1 MPLYTADQLMTLRT
15 VATPAGKPDWAN
27 LVADVDHGPTPP
39 ELCGPGLYALFLN
52 DALFYIG
59 LHVGEHAEAEY
70 SVLHRWMRHV
80 VGQTMRSRETSFS
93 RTSLRRLFDTQAGD
107 PVSEGLA
114 ACLAEGRDT
123 DLMALAGHPLLK
135 GAHCT
140 AQKAVFAARH
150 WDVFAPGNEDT
161 MLSRIT
167 CLFQPVAADWAERL
181 GGAEERERG
190 AWAREAWLRPAETE
204 LVNRFRPICNAAIP
218 IGDHRDGVGVDEV
231 ATAMAAELPQVLP
244 AFDRTAY
251 AARVTARRAAPA
263 SVVEAYGDDARTA
276 IDPEIADIAEEEG
289 LSMGEQEFRR
299 KSSEV
304 GTLFLDQLRDQCPP
318 SIEPYFTEVPDLRLR
333 ITGERKPRVILTTA
347 RGQFRCWT
355 RMSVEVCQKL
365 GFADATI
372 AGHDPLP
379 VGFYIDPATTAPG
392 AILAL
397 VGASLTA

>member
-1 MPLYTADQLMTLRT
+1 MPLYTADTLMTLRK
-15 VATPAGKPDWAN
+15 VAAPASKPDWAN
-27 LVADVDHGPTPP
+27 LVADVLDQDAAP
-39 ELCGPGLYALFLN
+39 ELCGPGLYALFL
-52 DALFYIG
+52 DGALFYIG
-59 LHVGEHAEAEY
+59 LHVGEQAEAEY
-70 SVLHRWMRHV
+70 SVLHRWVLHV
-80 VGQTMRSRETSFS
+80 VGQTLRSHRTSFS
-93 RTSLRRLFDTQAGD
+93 RTSLRRLFDAQAGD

-123 DLMALAGHPLLK
+123 DLQTLDGHPLLK

-140 AQKAVFAARH
+140 AQKAVFATRH
-150 WDVFAPGNEDT
+150 WDVFAPGNEDA

-181 GGAEERERG
+181 DGAEERERG

-204 LVNRFRPICNAAIP
+204 LVDRFRPICNAAIP
-218 IGDHRDGVGVDEV
+218 IGTQRDGVGVDEV
-231 ATAMAAELPQVLP
+231 AATMAAALPQVLP

-263 SVVEAYGDDARTA
+263 SVIEAYADRREPSDSDTA
-276 IDPEIADIAEEEG
+276 ALADEEG
-289 LSMGEQEFRR
+289 LSMSEQEFRR

-304 GTLFLDQLRDQCPP
+304 GTLFLDRLRDECPP

-333 ITGERKPRVILTTA
+333 IAGERKPRVILTTA

-355 RMSVEVCQKL
+355 RVSVEACQKL